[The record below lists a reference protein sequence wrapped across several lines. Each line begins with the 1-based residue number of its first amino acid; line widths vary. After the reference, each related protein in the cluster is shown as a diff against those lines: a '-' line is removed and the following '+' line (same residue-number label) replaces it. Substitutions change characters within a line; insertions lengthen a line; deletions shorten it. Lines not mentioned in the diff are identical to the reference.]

1 VQRDGRSGGAI
12 LEAAL
17 SNPSLFRDRRV
28 VFATATLC
36 CLLWGSAFPAI
47 KAGYAMLEIAP
58 SDIASQMLFAGYRFV
73 LAGLVLL
80 IYAGATGR
88 DLRLRPRQAVQ
99 VAVLG
104 TSQTAIQYVFFYIGL
119 AHATGVKSSIM
130 NATST
135 FFSVLLAHLI
145 YADDRLSTRKALGC
159 LIGFAGVVVV
169 NVAGTSLDFDFTL
182 LGEGFIVI
190 AAFVL
195 ALATIYGKRVSQQ
208 LDAAVMTGYQ
218 LTIGGGILCAVGFA
232 GGGELA
238 DFDLQ
243 SGALLAYMALLS
255 SVAFALW
262 SVLLKYN
269 KVGQITIF
277 NFLIPVF
284 GVVLS
289 ALLLGENM
297 LEWKNLVALLC
308 VSAGIWLVTTSKP
321 RVPVPNAA

>member
-1 VQRDGRSGGAI
+1 M
-12 LEAAL
+12 
-17 SNPSLFRDRRV
+17 

-47 KAGYAMLEIAP
+47 KAGYALLDIAP
-58 SDIASQMLFAGYRFV
+58 SDIASQMLFAGYRFT
-73 LAGLVLL
+73 LAGLALLLYAGWTGRPLGLGPGQARQVLL
-80 IYAGATGR
+80 LGA
-88 DLRLRPRQAVQ
+88 L
-99 VAVLG
+99 
-104 TSQTAIQYVFFYIGL
+104 QTALQYVFFYIGL
-119 AHATGVKSSIM
+119 AHATGVKSSIV
-130 NATST
+130 NSTST
-135 FFSVLLAHLI
+135 FFSVLIAHMI
-145 YADDRLSTRKALGC
+145 YADDRLNTRKALGC
-159 LIGFAGVVVV
+159 LIGFGGVVVV
-169 NVAGTSLDFDFTL
+169 NVAGSGAGVDLEFSL

-190 AAFVL
+190 AALVL
-195 ALATIYGKRVSQQ
+195 AVATIYGKRVSQR

-218 LTIGGGILCAVGFA
+218 LTIGGIMLCLLGFGL
-232 GGGELA
+232 GGQVT

-269 KVGQITIF
+269 RVGQVAIF

-297 LEWKNLVALLC
+297 LEWKNLVALCL
-308 VSAGIWLVTTSKP
+308 VAAGIWLVTTSRP
-321 RVPVPNAA
+321 RVLQPTG

>member
-1 VQRDGRSGGAI
+1 MPS
-12 LEAAL
+12 
-17 SNPSLFRDRRV
+17 SSLFRDRRIV
-28 VFATATLC
+28 IATATLC

-47 KAGYAMLEIAP
+47 KAGYAMFDIAA

-80 IYAGATGR
+80 VYAGATGR
-88 DLRLRPRQAVQ
+88 DLRLRPRQGVQ
-99 VAVLG
+99 VVVLG
-104 TSQTAIQYVFFYIGL
+104 ASQTALQYVFFYIGL

-145 YADDRLSTRKALGC
+145 YADDRLNTRKALGC
-159 LIGFAGVVVV
+159 LVGFAGVVVV
-169 NVAGTSLDFDFTL
+169 NVAGASLDFEFTL

-190 AAFVL
+190 AAFIL
-195 ALATIYGKRVSQQ
+195 ALATIFGKRVSQR

-218 LTIGGGILCAVGFA
+218 LTIGGIILCIVGFV
-232 GGGELA
+232 GGGEVV

-243 SGALLAYMALLS
+243 STALLAYMALLS

-269 KVGQITIF
+269 PVGQIAIF

-297 LEWKNLVALLC
+297 LEWKNLIALLC
-308 VSAGIWLVTTSKP
+308 VSAGIYLVTTSKP
-321 RVPVPNAA
+321 RVAVPTAA